1 MKTHPSLRLEPSVL
15 PPATAAAIP
24 TPPPRRVRGFS
35 LIIVMMMMMLLC
47 ILALG
52 LLSLNT
58 VTLRASGQHEMRA
71 RAMANARLSIALALS
86 RLQQLAGDD
95 RRITA
100 DGEFVAGASRKQA
113 VGVWE
118 SWSAKYCD
126 DPTKSAPDYA
136 KEKHSRFRGWLM
148 SRPDPAVAETED
160 EIKSAPQPS
169 WPSLFRLQQ
178 DGFDLKAAPV
188 ALQNGTAAWAVVQE
202 NTKAKLNVGG
212 PDQPADI
219 NDALAAQPRPNP
231 ALNPPFLQPKDGWN
245 LRSARVTD
253 LKQVQLDKSLVSAD
267 APVSALGKDYTTHAT
282 GLLTNPVD
290 GGLKTDL
297 NLGFELSDA
306 EFSQTVW
313 NNNANPF
320 RSGIAGYK
328 GQKPLHA
335 SMVSSG
341 QVQLTANY
349 GEITYTHKFNSAGIP
364 TYDTLRS
371 FYRIPRHL
379 YLRDGLTAFER
390 PPSNISWPVVT
401 GTPDG
406 QVSQTAVRPVLDRL
420 LYFMSEWV
428 DAQKQVNLVITP
440 VVTLWNPHDVAVETQ
455 GLMIYPWMDF
465 PISAQW
471 NLVDQNGTRRANPD
485 TYLSLFTSGGTTGRN
500 VDPYF
505 FLSITADGT
514 ASPPRPVR
522 LGPGEVRVFSLVD
535 TTPRYFDRR
544 GNEQARTWRMRP
556 VDDPS
561 QFNTKGGIAVRLT
574 TADSLGGSGFPASMQ
589 VQPTDRLD
597 GTIRFTRG
605 QHHYF
610 VSMEDAGRIFSKPPS
625 LIEEIHSHNAV
636 LGDQTFVAPTF
647 TGAELTTA
655 PKMVGVIETYHRVAA
670 DVGQVAD
677 LVYTTNPR
685 QTFVNGYLTG
695 AGSFASGPHYES
707 AMRQCASVS
716 GAGFQLTPDGRCSY
730 YGASNSSSN
739 GRSKLAFFELPRA
752 PLLSIAGFQHADL
765 APTAFGPSNQTGNS
779 WASAYLPS
787 GSVAKVLSTAATG
800 EKFSPAGLPV
810 VDTSFLVNEALW
822 DSFFFSGL
830 APSFTPREGS
840 GSPSMWTNGTAG
852 ASGSTR
858 DLLTAFITDPMLH
871 PLKNTSMVLTK
882 RGMTNTALVERLVV
896 PEGCLRIA
904 SHLMVDGA
912 FNVNSTS
919 VNAWSAVLGGLRGTP
934 FKLDDGS
941 PSGATVTESSS
952 PFPRFRYPCGS
963 SNDAWGGYRSLDDGR
978 IRKLAEEVVAEV
990 KSRGPF
996 LSLGEFV
1003 NRKPAGGASALSG
1016 ALQTAIDRTGLNNEY
1031 LLQTFTTSNYPNG
1044 ANINPAKTGVGIP
1057 GYMTEADVLNSIG
1070 PRLTVRSD
1078 TFVIRGYGEAH
1089 DKEGKPVA
1097 QAWCEAVVQRTP
1109 DWIDSSQP
1117 PETKVTALNPVNK
1130 TFGRRFT
1137 IVSFRYLG
1145 AEERNANPAQS

>member
-1 MKTHPSLRLEPSVL
+1 MKTL
-15 PPATAAAIP
+15 PNHGAAPHAKAAA
-24 TPPPRRVRGFS
+24 TYASPPPPRVRGFS
-35 LIIVMMMMMLLC
+35 LIVVMMMMMLLC

-52 LLSLNT
+52 LLSLST
-58 VTLRASGQHEMRA
+58 VTLRSSGQHEMRA
-71 RAMANARLSIALALS
+71 RAMANARLSVALALS

-100 DGEFVAGASRKQA
+100 DGDLVAGTSRKQA

-118 SWSAKYCD
+118 SWSPRYCD
-126 DPTKSAPDYA
+126 DPTRSAPDYA
-136 KEKHSRFRGWLM
+136 KEKRSRFRGWLL
-148 SRPDPAVAETED
+148 SRPDAAVVETED
-160 EIKSAPQPS
+160 EIKNAPQPS

-188 ALQNGTAAWAVVQE
+188 TVKDGAAAWAVVQE

-212 PDQPADI
+212 PDQMADM
-219 NDALAAQPRPNP
+219 NDVLAAQPRPNP

-253 LKQVQLDKSLVSAD
+253 LKQVQLDSSLISAD
-267 APVSALGKDYTTHAT
+267 TPVSGLGKDYTTHAT

-297 NLGFELSDA
+297 NLGFDLSDG
-306 EFSQTVW
+306 EFSQTAW
-313 NNNANPF
+313 NNSANPF
-320 RSGIAGYK
+320 RSETTGYK

-335 SMVSSG
+335 PMVSGG

-349 GEITYTHKFNSAGIP
+349 GEITYTHKFNCAGIP
-364 TYDTLRS
+364 TFDTLRS

-379 YLRDGLTAFER
+379 YLREGPTAFER
-390 PPSNISWPVVT
+390 PPSNISWPVAT
-401 GTPDG
+401 GKPDG

-420 LYFMSEWV
+420 LYFISEWV
-428 DAQKQVNLVITP
+428 DAQKQVNLVFTP

-455 GLMIYPWMDF
+455 GLVIYPWMDF
-465 PISAQW
+465 PLSAQW
-471 NLVDQNGTRRANPD
+471 NLVDQSGTRRANPD
-485 TYLSLFTSGGTTGRN
+485 TWLSLFTSGGTTGRN

-505 FLSITADGT
+505 FLNLTADGS

-535 TTPRYFDRR
+535 NAPRFFDRR
-544 GNEQARTWRMRP
+544 GSEQTRTWRMRP

-561 QFNTKGGIAVRLT
+561 QFNTKGGIAIRLT
-574 TADSLGGSGFPASMQ
+574 TADSMNGSGFPNSMQ

-610 VSMEDAGRIFSKPPS
+610 ISMEDAGRMNGKPPS
-625 LIEEIHSHNAV
+625 LMEEIHSHNNV
-636 LGDQTFVAPTF
+636 LGDQTFAAPTF
-647 TGAELTTA
+647 TGSELAAA
-655 PKMVGVIETYHRVAA
+655 PKMVGVLETYHRVAVDA
-670 DVGQVAD
+670 NQVAD
-677 LVYTTNPR
+677 LAYTTNPR
-685 QTFVNGYLTG
+685 QTFVNSYLTG
-695 AGSFASGPHYES
+695 GGSFASGPHYES

-716 GAGFQLTPDGRCSY
+716 GAGLQLTPDGRCSY
-730 YGASNSSSN
+730 YGASNAASN

-765 APTAFGPSNQTGNS
+765 APTAFGPSNQAGNS

-787 GSVAKVLSTAATG
+787 GTVAKVMTAAASG

-830 APSFTPREGS
+830 APTFTPREGS
-840 GSPSMWTNGTAG
+840 GSPSMWTNGTAS
-852 ASGSTR
+852 ASGGTR
-858 DLLTAFITDPMLH
+858 DLLTAFVTDPVLH
-871 PLKNTSMVLTK
+871 PLKNTSMVLTR
-882 RGMTNTALVERLVV
+882 RGMTDKALVDRLAV

-919 VNAWSAVLGGLRGTP
+919 VNAWSAVLAGLRGTP

-941 PSGATVTESSS
+941 PSGATVYENGS
-952 PFPRFRYPCGS
+952 PFPRFRYPSGS
-963 SNDAWGGYRSLDDGR
+963 SNDAWSGYRSLDDGR
-978 IRKLAEEVVAEV
+978 IRKLAEEMVAEV
-990 KSRGPF
+990 KKRGPF
-996 LSLGEFV
+996 FSLGEFV
-1003 NRKPAGGASALSG
+1003 NRQPTGGASALSG

-1031 LLQTFTTSNYPNG
+1031 LLQTFNTGNYPNG

-1057 GYMTEADVLNSIG
+1057 GYLTEADVLGSIG
-1070 PRLTVRSD
+1070 ARLTVRSD
-1078 TFVIRGYGEAH
+1078 TFIIRGYGEAH
-1089 DKEGKPVA
+1089 DPQGKPVA

-1109 DWIDSSQP
+1109 DWVDSSQP
-1117 PETKVTALNPVNK
+1117 PETKVAALTPVNK

-1137 IVSFRYLG
+1137 IVSFRYIP
-1145 AEERNANPAQS
+1145 AEERNTSLAKS